1 MRASFHCRCEALL
14 KALMHV
20 KGGSLYH
27 GRIDVHEV
35 ECLSVGA
42 AGSSTVYIAEV
53 CLTEVNKSSTGAGV
67 MWPHAM
73 MTSSMSTTVSGSQIF
88 AQPPQQ
94 PSCIQLH
101 DVQHTGPGQEYI
113 PVFPRGLG
121 FGFSD
126 PNSSTS
132 FQIAAQAPITW
143 QTSASPF
150 GDSHDPVASAWGWG
164 DAGQ

>member
-1 MRASFHCRCEALL
+1 
-14 KALMHV
+14 MHV
-20 KGGSLYH
+20 KGSGSLFH

-35 ECLSVGA
+35 ECSSVGA

-67 MWPHAM
+67 MWPVVGTTHAM
-73 MTSSMSTTVSGSQIF
+73 MTSSMNTTVSGSQIF

-101 DVQHTGPGQEYI
+101 DVQHTGPGQDYI

-121 FGFSD
+121 FGFSG
-126 PNSSTS
+126 PNSSAS

-143 QTSASPF
+143 QSSASLF
-150 GDSHDPVASAWGWG
+150 GNSHGPAAAAWGWG